1 MQSKPPKSRLAGGR
15 LCIDFKISRLRG
27 KLRAGRGSAQHLHIA
42 HHALKLMMNMP
53 MNQRART
60 GVFVE
65 HSEQFGS
72 VGQVDRVHP
81 LRAGAQR
88 IMVNTQKYILTHGVC
103 RGKLTLEPPKAFG
116 IERALLGT

>member
-1 MQSKPPKSRLAGGR
+1 
-15 LCIDFKISRLRG
+15 
-27 KLRAGRGSAQHLHIA
+27 
-42 HHALKLMMNMP
+42 MP

-88 IMVNTQKYILTHGVC
+88 IMVNTQKYILTYSIC

-116 IERALLGT
+116 INRALLGP